1 MHSKSKDLALQDF
14 SQEGGL
20 VCIDPFSS
28 MAGRCHLNSL
38 VGFNCL
44 SDRSTKIIT
53 LFVVV

>member
-1 MHSKSKDLALQDF
+1 MHSKNKDLALQDF

-44 SDRSTKIIT
+44 SDRSTKIMT
-53 LFVVV
+53 LFVVF